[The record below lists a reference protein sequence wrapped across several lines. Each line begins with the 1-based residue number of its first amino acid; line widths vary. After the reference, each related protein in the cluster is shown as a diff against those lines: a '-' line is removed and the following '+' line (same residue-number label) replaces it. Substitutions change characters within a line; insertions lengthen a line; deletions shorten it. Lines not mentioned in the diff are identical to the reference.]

1 MYQHPAV
8 LEACVIAYPGRAP
21 RRDREGHRRAQGGMA
36 RAARAKQ
43 LIEWCRQH
51 MAAYKIPRIVEF
63 ADELPKSAA
72 GKILWRELQARE
84 NARAS
89 R

>member
-1 MYQHPAV
+1 
-8 LEACVIAYPGRAP
+8 VIASRDSRRGETVKVIVVLKAEWRGRLDA
-21 RRDREGHRRAQGGMA
+21 E
-36 RAARAKQ
+36 Q
-43 LIEWCRQH
+43 LIDWCRQH

-84 NARAS
+84 NARAEVRS
-89 R
+89 

>member
-1 MYQHPAV
+1 MIASRDSRRGETVKVIVV
-8 LEACVIAYPGRAP
+8 LKAEWRGRLDA
-21 RRDREGHRRAQGGMA
+21 E
-36 RAARAKQ
+36 Q
-43 LIEWCRQH
+43 LIDWCRQH

-84 NARAS
+84 NARAEVRS
-89 R
+89 